1 MGRVCVHHFF
11 GGHKGRGARL
21 DKCQM
26 KDVAKKLSCS
36 ALVGEFALCVSAERR
51 GKKGERRLEFPR
63 EYTVHTQEGNIVK

>member
-1 MGRVCVHHFF
+1 MCVHHFWRAQ
-11 GGHKGRGARL
+11 GQGARL
-21 DKCQM
+21 DNCQM